1 MDLLVPI
8 IARIDGE
15 RRAGIAVPVRGIQGL
30 GRNGGGEQVQG
41 LPWIAPRQ
49 SHVALAPQLLGRL
62 ARDQARALGGQG
74 LLQPDSL
81 TCQISLAEAFLRL
94 SGKCGGRQ
102 ACSNQNGAQ
111 QRPDHGMFL
120 AFTCRR
126 MLRPYHQVTR
136 PTLARRGRIWEN
148 DPTSEVS
155 LMDRPRSRALVLSS
169 LMLATLLA
177 VSPRPVRAQAPSPDA
192 AIDAARSAFEALADT
207 DRKAIQ
213 DALIWTGDY
222 SGVTDGTFGRQT
234 YAAIAA
240 FQTRMQQPPNGILTP
255 QARSA
260 LLSAAQQARGA
271 AGFTLVDDPK
281 TGIRIGIPTKIL
293 PKQSVNPTGGS
304 RWQSADDRV
313 TLDTRSAPPD
323 ATLQT
328 LYDRSTAIQ
337 SPGRVV
343 SYKVLRPDFF
353 VVAGETAGGK
363 FYTRYGS
370 GPEGLRGF
378 SIGYDKAVAPQVD
391 RLVVAIA
398 NSFTPFP
405 AQATPAPIAQ
415 NPVPAPQQVQN
426 KPQAPKRDRNRDRN
440 RQLADRDHGPHRVLQ
455 GCAGVRPQASS
466 DHRPRPL
473 RAGLRRYREGA
484 AAEGQS
490 RESCRGRLC
499 SHRVGTV
506 AA

>member
-1 MDLLVPI
+1 
-8 IARIDGE
+8 
-15 RRAGIAVPVRGIQGL
+15 
-30 GRNGGGEQVQG
+30 
-41 LPWIAPRQ
+41 
-49 SHVALAPQLLGRL
+49 
-62 ARDQARALGGQG
+62 
-74 LLQPDSL
+74 
-81 TCQISLAEAFLRL
+81 
-94 SGKCGGRQ
+94 
-102 ACSNQNGAQ
+102 
-111 QRPDHGMFL
+111 
-120 AFTCRR
+120 
-126 MLRPYHQVTR
+126 
-136 PTLARRGRIWEN
+136 
-148 DPTSEVS
+148 
-155 LMDRPRSRALVLSS
+155 MDRPRSRALVLSS

-177 VSPRPVRAQAPSPDA
+177 VSPRPVGAQAPSPDA
-192 AIDAARSAFEALADT
+192 AIDSARSAFEALSDT

-240 FQTRMQQPPNGILTP
+240 FQMRMQQPPNGILAP

-260 LLSAAQQARGA
+260 LLSAARQARGA

-281 TGIRIGIPTKIL
+281 TGIRIGIPTKFL
-293 PKQSVNPTGGS
+293 PKQSVNPTEGS
-304 RWQSADDRV
+304 RWQSANDRV

-323 ATLQT
+323 GTLQT

-353 VVAGETAGGK
+353 VVAGEMAGGK

-370 GPEGLRGF
+370 GPEGVRGF

-426 KPQAPKRDRNRDRN
+426 KPQAPKLIGTGIATGSSQIVTMAPIASCRDVQVSGLKP
-440 RQLADRDHGPHRVLQ
+440 RQITGQGPFVLDFADTVEAQ
-455 GCAGVRPQASS
+455 
-466 DHRPRPL
+466 PL
-473 RAGLRRYREGA
+473 RANRGNLVEGA
-484 AAEGQS
+484 S
-490 RESCRGRLC
+490 
-499 SHRVGTV
+499 V
-506 AA
+506 AIAWAPLRPET

>member
-1 MDLLVPI
+1 MD
-8 IARIDGE
+8 
-15 RRAGIAVPVRGIQGL
+15 
-30 GRNGGGEQVQG
+30 
-41 LPWIAPRQ
+41 
-49 SHVALAPQLLGRL
+49 H
-62 ARDQARALGGQG
+62 
-74 LLQPDSL
+74 
-81 TCQISLAEAFLRL
+81 
-94 SGKCGGRQ
+94 
-102 ACSNQNGAQ
+102 
-111 QRPDHGMFL
+111 
-120 AFTCRR
+120 
-126 MLRPYHQVTR
+126 
-136 PTLARRGRIWEN
+136 
-148 DPTSEVS
+148 
-155 LMDRPRSRALVLSS
+155 PRSRALVLSS

-177 VSPRPVRAQAPSPDA
+177 VSPQPVRAQAPSPDA

-222 SGVTDGTFGRQT
+222 SGVADGTFGRQT
-234 YAAIAA
+234 FAAIAA
-240 FQTRMQQPPNGILTP
+240 YQTRMQQPPNGILTL

-260 LLSAAQQARGA
+260 LLAVAQQARSA
-271 AGFTLVDDPK
+271 AGFTLVDDAK

-293 PKQSVNPTGGS
+293 PKQNVNPSGGG

-328 LYDRSTAIQ
+328 LYDRNTAMQ

-378 SIGYDKAVAPQVD
+378 SIGYDKAVAPQFD

-405 AQATPAPIAQ
+405 AQASPAPVVQ

-426 KPQAPKRDRNRDRN
+426 KPQAPIVIGTGIATGSSQIVTTASVASCKDVQVSGLKPRQITGRGPFVLDFVDSVKAQPLKANRGNLVEGSTVLIVGFVDEGGKASLVAL
-440 RQLADRDHGPHRVLQ
+440 LAQTLAAHVLSGPLQPETSGAPVLDQHGALVGLVGPIPSERRTI
-455 GCAGVRPQASS
+455 AGITPASS
-466 DHRPRPL
+466 YPVVPISELSGAVWDHLSQQPESENQNLKMADIVRSVQPAL
-473 RAGLRRYREGA
+473 VAI
-484 AAEGQS
+484 
-490 RESCRGRLC
+490 SCR
-499 SHRVGTV
+499 S
-506 AA
+506 

>member
-1 MDLLVPI
+1 MD
-8 IARIDGE
+8 
-15 RRAGIAVPVRGIQGL
+15 
-30 GRNGGGEQVQG
+30 
-41 LPWIAPRQ
+41 
-49 SHVALAPQLLGRL
+49 H
-62 ARDQARALGGQG
+62 
-74 LLQPDSL
+74 
-81 TCQISLAEAFLRL
+81 
-94 SGKCGGRQ
+94 
-102 ACSNQNGAQ
+102 
-111 QRPDHGMFL
+111 
-120 AFTCRR
+120 
-126 MLRPYHQVTR
+126 
-136 PTLARRGRIWEN
+136 
-148 DPTSEVS
+148 
-155 LMDRPRSRALVLSS
+155 PRSRALVLSS

-177 VSPRPVRAQAPSPDA
+177 VSPQPVRAQAPSPDA

-222 SGVTDGTFGRQT
+222 SGVADGTFGRQT
-234 YAAIAA
+234 FAAIAA
-240 FQTRMQQPPNGILTP
+240 YQTRMQQPPNGILTL

-260 LLSAAQQARGA
+260 LLAVAQQARSA
-271 AGFTLVDDPK
+271 AGFTLVDDAK

-293 PKQSVNPTGGS
+293 PKQNVNPSGGG

-328 LYDRSTAIQ
+328 LYDRSIAMQ

-378 SIGYDKAVAPQVD
+378 SIGYDKAVAPQFD

-405 AQATPAPIAQ
+405 AQATPVPVAQ
-415 NPVPAPQQVQN
+415 NPVPAQQQVQN
-426 KPQAPKRDRNRDRN
+426 KPQAPIVIGTGIATGSSQIVTTASVASCKDVQVSGLKPRQITGQGPFVLDFADTVKAQPLKANRGNLVEGASLLVVGFVDEGGKASLVALPA
-440 RQLADRDHGPHRVLQ
+440 QTLAAGLISGPLQPGTSGAPVLDLHGALVGLVGPVPTERRTI
-455 GCAGVRPQASS
+455 AGITPASS
-466 DHRPRPL
+466 YPVVPITDLTGTVWDRLSQKGESENQNLKMADIVRSVQPAL
-473 RAGLRRYREGA
+473 VAI
-484 AAEGQS
+484 
-490 RESCRGRLC
+490 SCR
-499 SHRVGTV
+499 S
-506 AA
+506 